1 MKQLRTNTVNPLV
14 DEYIRQQKRW
24 QPELQALRLILRD
37 CKLTEEM
44 KWRAPCYTFQGKN
57 VALVGAL
64 KDYCALSFPKGALLK
79 DPQKL
84 LVAPGQNTRAVRLIK
99 FTDAQEIVKRESVLK
114 KYLREAIEI

>member
-1 MKQLRTNTVNPLV
+1 MKQPMKQLRTNTVNPLV

-84 LVAPGQNTRAVRLIK
+84 LVAPGQNTRAVRLGASRVMYQPMQNNTSDTK
-99 FTDAQEIVKRESVLK
+99 
-114 KYLREAIEI
+114 